1 RRQRAGRGARITVSE
16 AERER
21 PVREGRVG
29 WALVGLGP
37 LTLSQV
43 LRAFSR
49 CRESRPVA
57 LVGGNAESMR
67 TLARRY
73 EIRESAIYGVDTYDR
88 LADDVNLDIVYVVL
102 PHPLHVDY
110 PIPP

>member
-1 RRQRAGRGARITVSE
+1 MLDASRRRPGGFTVNE
-16 AERER
+16 GDPER
-21 PVREGRVG
+21 PVRGGRVG

-49 CRESRPVA
+49 CRESRAAA
-57 LVGGNAESMR
+57 LVGGDRPSMQ

-73 EIRESAIYGVDTYDR
+73 GIPDAAVYGFDTYD
-88 LADDVNLDIVYVVL
+88 AIAHNPEIDIVYVVL
-102 PHPLHVDY
+102 PEA
-110 PIPP
+110 